1 MAKLHIRHMVGGH
14 LHNSH
19 SDEQL
24 CRFQFPERPG
34 ALLEFLEY
42 FATRGL
48 NISLFH
54 YSNHG
59 AEYGRILAGV
69 QVPAAEV
76 AEFKE
81 AMRQSRYQYQD
92 ESDNPAY
99 KLFLR

>member
-1 MAKLHIRHMVGGH
+1 MVGGH
-14 LHNSH
+14 LQDKQEN
-19 SDEQL
+19 EQL

-42 FATRGL
+42 FATQDL

-54 YSNHG
+54 FSSHG
-59 AEYGRILAGV
+59 SEYGRILVGV
-69 QVPAAEV
+69 QVPPGKIAH
-76 AEFKE
+76 FKK
-81 AMRQSRYQYQD
+81 AMRESRYQYED